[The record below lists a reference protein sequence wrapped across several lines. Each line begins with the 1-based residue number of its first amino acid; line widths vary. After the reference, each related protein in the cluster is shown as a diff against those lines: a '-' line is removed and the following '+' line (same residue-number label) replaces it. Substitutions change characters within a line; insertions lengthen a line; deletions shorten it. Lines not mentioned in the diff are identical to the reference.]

1 MFGLICAII
10 VVVFGFVAS
19 TMMFP
24 DRERRDGTTISR
36 KGIRTGIR
44 AVGVVLAV
52 AFTILACISYVP
64 TGYTGIVTTFGK
76 VHDNTL
82 DAGINFHAPW
92 DNVITM
98 DNREQRA
105 TFQLEAFSKDIQQV
119 DIQGSI
125 NYNID
130 KVTAMNLYRD
140 VGTGYVEILV
150 GPRIAEDVKVIIAQ
164 YTAENL
170 IANRQDAA
178 NKIEALI
185 REELTPKGINVI
197 SLAIEN
203 IDFTDAFESA
213 VEAKQVAT
221 QEKQRAQTQQEQ
233 QTMEAEQAA
242 KRKTIAAQADAE
254 VMQIQADA
262 DAYAVR
268 VKAEAEADANT
279 KIAQSL
285 TGDLVDYRQIQQ
297 WNGELPQFV
306 GGGSTIPIINM
317 GTDEVVETPEQ

>member
-1 MFGLICAII
+1 MFNIILAVIVIVAGFVISHVALPDRKKRNGTIINKATQRRAVRIAGIVLAII
-10 VVVFGFVAS
+10 L
-19 TMMFP
+19 
-24 DRERRDGTTISR
+24 
-36 KGIRTGIR
+36 
-44 AVGVVLAV
+44 VVLS
-52 AFTILACISYVP
+52 CISYVP

-130 KVTAMNLYRD
+130 KATAMNLYKD
-140 VGTGYVEILV
+140 VGTEYVTILV
-150 GPRIAEDVKVIIAQ
+150 APRIQEDVKIVIAR

-170 IANRQDAA
+170 ISSRQEAA
-178 NKIEALI
+178 NAIEVLI
-185 REELTPKGINVI
+185 RDELTPKGINVI
-197 SLAIEN
+197 SFAVEN
-203 IDFTDAFESA
+203 IDFTDAFEAA

-233 QTMEAEQAA
+233 ATMEAEQAA
-242 KRKTIAAQADAE
+242 KRKKIEAEAAAE
-254 VMQIQADA
+254 VAKVQADA
-262 DAYAVR
+262 DAYAVE
-268 VKAEAEADANT
+268 VKASAEAEANK
-279 KIAQSL
+279 KINQSL
-285 TGDLVDYRQIQQ
+285 TSDLVEYKQILQ

-306 GGGSTIPIINM
+306 GGNSSIPILNM
-317 GTDEVVETPEQ
+317 GETTEPEQ

>member
-10 VVVFGFVAS
+10 VVVLGFVAS
-19 TMMFP
+19 TMVFP
-24 DRERRDGTTISR
+24 DRERRDGTTVSR

-44 AVGVVLAV
+44 IAGVVLAV
-52 AFTILACISYVP
+52 AFTIMACISYVP

-150 GPRIAEDVKVIIAQ
+150 GPRIQEDVKVIIAQ

-185 REELTPKGINVI
+185 REELAPKGINVI

-297 WNGELPQFV
+297 WDGQLPQFV
-306 GGGSTIPIINM
+306 GGGSTIPILNM